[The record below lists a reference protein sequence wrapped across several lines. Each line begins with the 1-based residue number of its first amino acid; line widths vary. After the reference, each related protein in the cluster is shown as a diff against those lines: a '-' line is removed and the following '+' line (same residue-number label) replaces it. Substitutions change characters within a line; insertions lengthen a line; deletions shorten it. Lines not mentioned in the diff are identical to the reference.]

1 MPAKRL
7 APRGELR
14 IQPKPLVCRKGP
26 SVVLLRS
33 GWYLASKRVLD
44 LVITL
49 VLMVPA
55 ATLMLLSVL
64 LVKLTMRGPVF
75 YSQIRLGQGGRPFR
89 LARALGP
96 ARPRLRLFLPAIE
109 ARAGDAH
116 GLRRLLGCQ
125 AVRHGAAPSR
135 NGVASSRRFDTWGLR
150 VEKTRRRPTV
160 PDNLPRQ
167 AKNLNGGLPRLV
179 DSQLSASE
187 TPFPFSILPS
197 HMYLS
202 PDRRGVTSDSAIA
215 EISRP

>member
-1 MPAKRL
+1 MTAPRATSRRKIRPTVETETACPWRLRIAAL
-7 APRGELR
+7 APHR
-14 IQPKPLVCRKGP
+14 IVDANRLHPL
-26 SVVLLRS
+26 
-33 GWYLASKRVLD
+33 D
-44 LVITL
+44 E
-49 VLMVPA
+49 
-55 ATLMLLSVL
+55 
-64 LVKLTMRGPVF
+64 
-75 YSQIRLGQGGRPFR
+75 GGRPFR

-116 GLRRLLGCQ
+116 GLRCLLGCQ

-202 PDRRGVTSDSAIA
+202 PDSVARHRKALAILSA
-215 EISRP
+215 RPPDV